1 MKTGRLA
8 FFVALITCA
17 GVAEGTP
24 EEQEILRLM
33 EGTIYTVAHR
43 ETVDGVLGQSGKLRA
58 LAVTTAKRSAVLPEV
73 PTVAEL
79 ALPGFEVTGW
89 FGILAPAATPPAVV
103 ERLNRE
109 VNGALAQPAV
119 QQRLQALG
127 VEPGGGTPAAF
138 GQLIA
143 AETTRYGEAIRR
155 LGLRAE

>member
-1 MKTGRLA
+1 MQMIPYKGSGPALTALLA
-8 FFVALITCA
+8 GEVDLGFDIPSSALPHIQT
-17 GVAEGTP
+17 
-24 EEQEILRLM
+24 
-33 EGTIYTVAHR
+33 
-43 ETVDGVLGQSGKLRA
+43 GKLRA

-89 FGILAPAATPPAVV
+89 FGILAPAATPPAIVD
-103 ERLNRE
+103 RLNRE
-109 VNGALAQPAV
+109 VNAALAQTAV

-127 VEPGGGTPAAF
+127 VEPGGGTSAAF

-143 AETTRYGEAIRR
+143 SETVRYGDAIRR